1 MGKTRQRREKP
12 SQQPAHSVVFVTPNC
27 CYQSSSR
34 PVSAFE
40 DFTLF
45 DESSPRASSDVNYS
59 TSSSRRASMGSH
71 PPSLNDI
78 LHDVSPAPW
87 TLTAFM
93 AYLSQNHCMET
104 LEFTLDS
111 QRYATF
117 YEQLLAENPRSD
129 DSNDRVCSLWEKLMQ
144 VYIVPC
150 APREVNIPARVRD
163 RLLAIPYGPTPP
175 HPSQLAE
182 AGRIIHELMNDSL
195 LVPFLESV
203 APLHVDT
210 TSPHHR
216 LQAGPHSPASGHD
229 VDALTDDSDINSPGP
244 LEPMTPPTTPPTTSE
259 LLFSHS
265 SVSRA
270 VAAHN
275 KGWKKMGARLGF
287 NRKSSTRKS
296 TPTSSSAAAHSDVSH
311 IDQLSLFSTNSSL
324 EWEEPHPG
332 HRLLSPVETG
342 GGVVHLEQHGNEP
355 QNEVQQA
362 ATDSREGT
370 VGDLTTSAPVSRV
383 ASETSM
389 SDETVDVD
397 MEVEVVDAMVRP
409 KDSMSCGQVL
419 GPISDMCPALVDLSN
434 YLDRSADSSDSEND
448 ATMLDTDGYLHF
460 PEGSDVYGWNADW
473 DRLQAGNF
481 DPLAPRSRG
490 SRKAT
495 KGSLLQ
501 RVLSVSKA
509 TAVARR
515 AGFTG

>member
-1 MGKTRQRREKP
+1 MGKTKLRKQHVQE
-12 SQQPAHSVVFVTPNC
+12 QPVHNVFFVTPNC
-27 CYQSSSR
+27 CESSSR

-45 DESSPRASSDVNYS
+45 DEYSPRVSSDVNYS

-117 YEQLLAENPRSD
+117 YDQLLAEDPRSD

-150 APREVNIPARVRD
+150 SPREVNIPARVRD

-175 HPSQLAE
+175 HPSELAE
-182 AGRIIHELMNDSL
+182 AGRIVHELMNDSL

-210 TSPHHR
+210 SSSHHR
-216 LQAGPHSPASGHD
+216 LPAGPHSPASGHD
-229 VDALTDDSDINSPGP
+229 VEGLTDDSDVNSPGP
-244 LEPMTPPTTPPTTSE
+244 MEPMTPPTTPPTTSE
-259 LLFSHS
+259 LLFSHP

-287 NRKSSTRKS
+287 NRKSSNRKS
-296 TPTSSSAAAHSDVSH
+296 TPTSSNTAADSDISVSDVS
-311 IDQLSLFSTNSSL
+311 QTNSL
-324 EWEEPHPG
+324 
-332 HRLLSPVETG
+332 
-342 GGVVHLEQHGNEP
+342 
-355 QNEVQQA
+355 
-362 ATDSREGT
+362 
-370 VGDLTTSAPVSRV
+370 
-383 ASETSM
+383 
-389 SDETVDVD
+389 
-397 MEVEVVDAMVRP
+397 
-409 KDSMSCGQVL
+409 
-419 GPISDMCPALVDLSN
+419 
-434 YLDRSADSSDSEND
+434 
-448 ATMLDTDGYLHF
+448 
-460 PEGSDVYGWNADW
+460 
-473 DRLQAGNF
+473 
-481 DPLAPRSRG
+481 
-490 SRKAT
+490 
-495 KGSLLQ
+495 
-501 RVLSVSKA
+501 
-509 TAVARR
+509 
-515 AGFTG
+515 